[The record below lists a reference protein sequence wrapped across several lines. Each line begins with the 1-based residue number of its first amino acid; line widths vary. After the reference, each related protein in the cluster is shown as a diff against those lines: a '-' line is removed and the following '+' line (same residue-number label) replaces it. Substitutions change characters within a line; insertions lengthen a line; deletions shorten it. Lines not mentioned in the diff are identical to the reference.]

1 MIFFFLTAKTCLYET
16 MIFFYGTVGVISL
29 DLAWSPAA
37 EAQAFESV
45 FLVTLFFLLLNLF
58 LRQKQNRRLALAIKE
73 SRKKN

>member
-1 MIFFFLTAKTCLYET
+1 